1 MNSFTEENY
10 LKIIYKLSQVNTE
23 EVYTNAIAELS
34 QTKPSS
40 VSDMLKKLADKS
52 LIDYKK
58 YQGVKLT
65 LQGEKLALDI
75 IRKHRLWEVFLV
87 EKLNFKWD
95 EVHDIAEE
103 LEHIKHPL
111 LINRLD
117 EYLGHPIFDPHGDP
131 IPNEKGEVQK
141 TESVSLN
148 NLKIGEEGVISG
160 LKESS
165 SVFLKF
171 LNKMELKIGTKCLV
185 HDIIAFDCSVELLI
199 NDNQKIIISKE
210 ATANILIHKKIFK
223 ND

>member
-10 LKIIYKLSQVNTE
+10 LKIIYKLSRAHAE
-23 EVYTNAIAELS
+23 EVNTNAIAELA
-34 QTKPSS
+34 QTKASS
-40 VSDMLKKLADKS
+40 VSDMLKKLADKN

-65 LQGEKLALDI
+65 VEGEKLALDI

-117 EYLGHPIFDPHGDP
+117 EYLGHPEFDPHGDP
-131 IPNEKGEVQK
+131 IPNEKGEMLR
-141 TESVSLN
+141 TESISLSHLN
-148 NLKIGEEGVISG
+148 INEQGTVTG
-160 LKESS
+160 LRESS

-171 LNKMELKIGTKCLV
+171 LNKIGLKIGTKCQV
-185 HDIIAFDCSVELLI
+185 NDIIAFDNSVELIL
-199 NDNQKIIISKE
+199 NNNSTIIISKE
-210 ATANILIHKKIFK
+210 AAANILITK
-223 ND
+223 